1 LAIVAVDVL
10 GLSYREAARA
20 LRVREA
26 TLTTRLFRARK
37 EVAERFNP
45 NEPKS
50 QSSDGKARA
59 PAESYRVKE
68 HHE

>member
-1 LAIVAVDVL
+1 VL
-10 GLSYREAARA
+10 GLSYKEAARA

-37 EVAERFNP
+37 QVAEQFAP
-45 NEPKS
+45 NDSE
-50 QSSDGKARA
+50 SSAIQREDTDAGGVL
-59 PAESYRVKE
+59 RVRE